1 MKIILFHLLAFF
13 DKISKFCSFTLDII
27 IQDILIH
34 MDLPLQQSQPKIRP
48 FLLWDVTREGFDF
61 SKNKQLV
68 IERTC
73 SLGNFSD
80 FKEIVRFYG
89 FDTIKKEL
97 IKSASLDRKSLSFF
111 SLFFDIPLENFKC
124 YSKNPLH
131 LQH

>member
-1 MKIILFHLLAFF
+1 
-13 DKISKFCSFTLDII
+13 
-27 IQDILIH
+27 
-34 MDLPLQQSQPKIRP
+34 MDLPIQQSQPKIRP
-48 FLLWDVTREGFDF
+48 FLLWDVTREEFDF

-89 FDTIKKEL
+89 FDTIKEEL

-111 SLFFDIPLENFKC
+111 SLFFDIPLEKFKC
-124 YSKNPLH
+124 YSKNLLH